1 MDFTYLKKT
10 DADLAELA
18 NHRSTTREAKREIKR
33 RKMVGFWDGTVRAKW
48 KVIEELDT
56 PETEER
62 VYAPGVKRVV
72 R

>member
-1 MDFTYLKKT
+1 MDLTYIKLT
-10 DADLAELA
+10 DADLVDLA
-18 NHRSTTREAKREIKR
+18 KERSTTREAKREIQR
-33 RKMVGFWDGTVRAKW
+33 RKMVGYWDGTVQANW